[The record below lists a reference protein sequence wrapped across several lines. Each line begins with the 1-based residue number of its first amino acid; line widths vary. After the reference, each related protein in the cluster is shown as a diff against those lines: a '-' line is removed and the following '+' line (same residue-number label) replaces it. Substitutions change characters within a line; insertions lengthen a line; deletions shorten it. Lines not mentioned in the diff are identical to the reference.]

1 MAINYAVA
9 DYIPT
14 VPQVVFWSSKFSPI
28 SNPLRMSQIF
38 VSYSH
43 VSPDRDLAAKLSRSL
58 EANGFDVFIDSKI
71 CLGQNWVEQ
80 IDVQLRGSTHFI
92 ALLSAASI
100 KSDMVRRE
108 IAIAYKLQKAKKLT
122 ILPVRLGLD
131 EELPYEL
138 GAYLDL
144 IQYIVWR
151 PGESFDP
158 ICGAILSAVRA
169 SGSLSVHPEVS
180 PDPQRFASPQ
190 LESVKLELA
199 RHLGPVA
206 RVIVDRAARTAASW
220 EQLYDLLASEI
231 PPGEERRKFQATR
244 PR

>member
-1 MAINYAVA
+1 MLFWFRFLPAIEA
-9 DYIPT
+9 
-14 VPQVVFWSSKFSPI
+14 
-28 SNPLRMSQIF
+28 LRMSQVF

-43 VSPDRDLAAKLSRSL
+43 VSPDQDLAAKLSRSL

-71 CLGQNWVEQ
+71 RLGENWVEQ
-80 IDVQLRGSTHFI
+80 IDIQLRSSTHFI

-108 IAIAYKLQKAKKLT
+108 IATAYKLHKANKLT

-131 EELPYEL
+131 DELPYEL

-144 IQYIVWR
+144 IQYIAWR

-158 ICGAILSAVRA
+158 ICSAIVSAVCGR
-169 SGSLSVHPEVS
+169 GSVSVRPQVA
-180 PDPQRFASPQ
+180 PDPQRFAEPQ
-190 LESVKLELA
+190 LESIKLELA

-206 RVIVDRAARTAASW
+206 RVIVDRAAKKAANW

-231 PPGEERRKFQATR
+231 PAGEERRRFQATR